1 MIAEMDGLSIGVG
14 LVGLFAGA
22 EFLVRGSVSLAT
34 RLHWSPLLIGLTVVG
49 FGTSAPE
56 LVVSVDAALRSSP
69 AIALGNVVG
78 SNVAN
83 VLLILGLTASIFP
96 IRGAGLRLRRDLVV
110 MVAAG
115 AALVP
120 AVFLGGIGRSY
131 GLALLAGLVLFLVLA
146 ARDRGNVASERS
158 ATVQGLLPA
167 SLTVVVGLAALVVG
181 ARLLVDGSVAL
192 ARSAGISE
200 AFVGVSIV
208 AVGTSL
214 PELATSLVAAYR
226 GRPAIALG
234 NVVGS
239 NVFNVLGIL
248 GATAAVAP
256 VPVASRFA
264 LIDLPMMIAASIA
277 LTALTWKKPVI
288 GRGAGL
294 AMLVAYV
301 AYLRLSFG

>member
-1 MIAEMDGLSIGVG
+1 MDVLSIGVG
-14 LVGLFAGA
+14 LVALFAGG
-22 EFLVRGSVSLAT
+22 EILVRGSVSLAT
-34 RLHWSPLLIGLTVVG
+34 RLRWSPLLIGLTVVG

-56 LVVSVDAALRSSP
+56 FVVSFDAALRDAP
-69 AIALGNVVG
+69 EIALGNVVG
-78 SNVAN
+78 SNIAN
-83 VLLILGLTASIFP
+83 VLLILGLTASIWP
-96 IRGAGLRLRRDLVV
+96 LRGAGFRLRRDLVV

-146 ARDRGNVASERS
+146 ARHRGHVASEPSS
-158 ATVQGLLPA
+158 AVPGLLPA
-167 SLTVVVGLAALVVG
+167 SLKVLVGLAALVVG
-181 ARLLVDGSVAL
+181 ARFLVDGSVAL
-192 ARSAGISE
+192 ARSAGVSE
-200 AFVGVSIV
+200 AFIGVSIV

-256 VPVASRFA
+256 VPLASRFA
-264 LIDLPMMIAASIA
+264 HIDLPVMIAASIA
-277 LTALTWKKPVI
+277 LTAMAWRKPAI

>member
-1 MIAEMDGLSIGVG
+1 M
-14 LVGLFAGA
+14 
-22 EFLVRGSVSLAT
+22 R
-34 RLHWSPLLIGLTVVG
+34 WSPLLIGLTVVG
-49 FGTSAPE
+49 FDTSAAE

-96 IRGAGLRLRRDLVV
+96 IRGAGLRSRRDLVV

-115 AALVP
+115 TGLVP
-120 AVFLGGIGRSY
+120 AIYLGGIGRPY
-131 GLALLAGLVLFLVLA
+131 GLALLAGLVLFPVLA
-146 ARDRGNVASERS
+146 ARDRGHVASEPS
-158 ATVQGLLPA
+158 TAVPGLLPA

-181 ARLLVDGSVAL
+181 ARLLVDGSVSL

-208 AVGTSL
+208 AVGTPL

-239 NVFNVLGIL
+239 NVFNVLGV
-248 GATAAVAP
+248 TAAIAP

-264 LIDLPMMIAASIA
+264 LIDLPMMIAASIT
-277 LTALTWKKPVI
+277 LTAPAWKKPVI

-294 AMLVAYV
+294 AMLAPYP
-301 AYLRLSFG
+301 AYLCLSFG